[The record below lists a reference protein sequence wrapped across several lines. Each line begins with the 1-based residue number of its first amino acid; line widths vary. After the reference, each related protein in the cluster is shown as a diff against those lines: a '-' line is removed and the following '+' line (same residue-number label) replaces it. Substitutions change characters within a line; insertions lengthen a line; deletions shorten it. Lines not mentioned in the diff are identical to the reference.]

1 MKGDEFM
8 PGKNV
13 FAQDSDVY
21 VKANSTEFKVIN
33 STGALL
39 VNTAPLGYVET
50 INWSSNG
57 ITPSTA
63 TNYGLTY
70 IDMTGTDP
78 SSSPRV
84 LTLAAPIP
92 GVEKTIT
99 LDSTAAYVNTVDID
113 LGAGVGCNGST
124 DHRYIYF
131 STLANIEQSVT
142 LIGLTTALWT
152 VKTANSTVGNFGTA
166 GGVRVGTTPR
176 TS

>member
-1 MKGDEFM
+1 MA
-8 PGKNV
+8 GKNV

-33 STGALL
+33 STGSLL

-50 INWSSNG
+50 ISWSSNG

-63 TNYGLTY
+63 TDYGLTY

-84 LTLAAPIP
+84 LTLAAPIA

-99 LDSTAAYVNTVDID
+99 LDSTAAYVNTIDID
-113 LGAGVGCNGST
+113 LGAGVGSNGST

-131 STLANIEQSVT
+131 STLASIEQSVT
-142 LIGLTTALWT
+142 LIGVTTALWT
-152 VKTANSTVGNFGTA
+152 VKSVNSTVGGFGA
-166 GGVRVGTTPR
+166 ANGIRIGTTPR

>member
-1 MKGDEFM
+1 MA
-8 PGKNV
+8 GKNV

-33 STGALL
+33 STGSLL

-50 INWSSNG
+50 ISWSSNG

-63 TNYGLTY
+63 TDYGLTY
-70 IDMTGTDP
+70 INMTGTDP
-78 SSSPRV
+78 SSSPYV
-84 LTLAAPIP
+84 LTLTAPIA

-99 LDSTAAYVNTVDID
+99 LDSTAPYVNTIDID
-113 LGAGVGCNGST
+113 LGAGVGVNGST

-131 STLANIEQSVT
+131 STLAHIEQSVT
-142 LIGLTTALWT
+142 LIGVTTALWT
-152 VKTANSTVGNFGTA
+152 VKSANSTVGGFGTA
-166 GGVRVGTTPR
+166 GGIRIGTTPR